1 MGLTIDD
8 VDDGQDHPEKRY
20 ESLVEKNQK
29 LKLARSLR
37 LSYIASLF
45 LQVLSWW
52 NSLAV
57 KLMKA
62 SLRSSL
68 TFGSV

>member
-1 MGLTIDD
+1 MGLTSDD

-45 LQVLSWW
+45 L
-52 NSLAV
+52 
-57 KLMKA
+57 
-62 SLRSSL
+62 
-68 TFGSV
+68 